1 MRKATLFAALVVLLS
16 LVSFGCQSQDNVPE
30 ERAVERQQEEV
41 VREAKKTTQEAKQ
54 AVTVSKTEFKQEV
67 ETQLNALERD
77 INQLEAKAAEVAE
90 ANRGEFNE
98 MINELN
104 EKKAAANGQLEQ
116 LESASSD
123 AWEEVKSGVM
133 EAVNELQNTYDRA
146 ASRFQ

>member
-1 MRKATLFAALVVLLS
+1 MKKATLFAALVVLLS
-16 LVSFGCQSQDNVPE
+16 LVSLACQSQDNVAE
-30 ERAVERQQEEV
+30 ENVAERQREEV
-41 VREAKKTTQEAKQ
+41 ARETKETIQEAKQ

-77 INQLEAKAAEVAE
+77 IDQLEAKAAEVAE
-90 ANRGEFNE
+90 ENRGEFNA

-116 LESASSD
+116 LESASAD
-123 AWEEVKSGVM
+123 AWEEVKSGVA